1 LTKKSESQLSSL
13 KVLAECNSLNQ
24 LPTAAAAAAA
34 AAAAVCLIMSHCFGY
49 LYCAV
54 CDIRGCSAD
63 RNMMAQAAMMQESM
77 QWKCT
82 LRLLRVPNCTASILQ
97 TPDQHN
103 VSLGTSSR
111 RKYNRGMQ

>member
-1 LTKKSESQLSSL
+1 MKPVMTSDAVASCVLGMPRPGHLLPGCLQQLTKKSESQLSSL

-77 QWKCT
+77 Q
-82 LRLLRVPNCTASILQ
+82 
-97 TPDQHN
+97 
-103 VSLGTSSR
+103 
-111 RKYNRGMQ
+111 